1 MLLPKRHGSVDLYR
15 YGFQGQEK
23 DDEVKGE
30 GNSINYKFRM
40 HDPRVGRFFAT
51 DPLEPNYPWNSPYV
65 FAENDVIRFLDLE
78 GLEKA
83 RSEEE
88 NNLFKA
94 AWLKTKAILSFENQT
109 FGLPTESS
117 KNLQSLSEST
127 DNEIIDDLYR
137 QYQTQ
142 QSYILN
148 RNAKVTNGIAIGV
161 GAGFVVSF
169 GTPVVVYA
177 APTIAAIIPEGTAAY
192 LQKSLGE
199 AGYDAFKQILA
210 NGGDIS
216 KVDYLNSIIEGAV
229 PGKNSAVKDV
239 LKSFLDLTIADGF
252 NAKDFDKGVI
262 DYALNK
268 TVANIFKE
276 LEITADAQNGEILED
291 LLIKIVKTE
300 TKEQLREFS
309 DRVTEPKTPRTNSDT
324 TDERTKSITVK
335 DKTVVK
341 QIKPKN

>member
-65 FAENDVIRFLDLE
+65 FAGNDVIRFLDLE

-199 AGYDAFKQILA
+199 AGYDA
-210 NGGDIS
+210 
-216 KVDYLNSIIEGAV
+216 
-229 PGKNSAVKDV
+229 
-239 LKSFLDLTIADGF
+239 LK
-252 NAKDFDKGVI
+252 
-262 DYALNK
+262 
-268 TVANIFKE
+268 
-276 LEITADAQNGEILED
+276 
-291 LLIKIVKTE
+291 
-300 TKEQLREFS
+300 
-309 DRVTEPKTPRTNSDT
+309 
-324 TDERTKSITVK
+324 
-335 DKTVVK
+335 
-341 QIKPKN
+341 